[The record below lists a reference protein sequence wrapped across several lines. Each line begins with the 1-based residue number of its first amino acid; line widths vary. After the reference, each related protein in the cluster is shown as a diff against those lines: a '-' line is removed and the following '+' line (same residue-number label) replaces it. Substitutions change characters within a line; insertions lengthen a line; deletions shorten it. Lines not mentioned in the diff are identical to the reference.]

1 MGSAITGHGTKCGS
15 TMELSVQYNRQDNSH
30 DDFQNWF
37 PLSLWLQIFWSGM
50 QLYWTETSLAMSAE

>member
-15 TMELSVQYNRQDNSH
+15 TMELSVQYNCQDNSH

-37 PLSLWLQIFWSGM
+37 PHSL
-50 QLYWTETSLAMSAE
+50 